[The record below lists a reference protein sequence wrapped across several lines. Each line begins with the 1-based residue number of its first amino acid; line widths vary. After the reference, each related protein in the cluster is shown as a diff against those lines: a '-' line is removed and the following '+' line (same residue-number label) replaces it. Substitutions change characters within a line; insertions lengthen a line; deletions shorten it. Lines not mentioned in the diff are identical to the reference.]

1 MYTYIHICKHLD
13 HVFPFPN
20 VSQIVPMSQ
29 SHKFIFFLSVC
40 LSFSLCLKNKRKI
53 KPPRKSNINK
63 QTTKQKITKDKQ
75 QETSKEAST
84 KHNEKK
90 PKKPKNQKPKT
101 VSPFLPKFQSLF
113 CGDSSSLVYEAH

>member
-40 LSFSLCLKNKRKI
+40 LSFCLSVFLSL
-53 KPPRKSNINK
+53 SE
-63 QTTKQKITKDKQ
+63 KQKENKTPKEKQ
-75 QETSKEAST
+75 HK
-84 KHNEKK
+84 
-90 PKKPKNQKPKT
+90 
-101 VSPFLPKFQSLF
+101 
-113 CGDSSSLVYEAH
+113 